1 MAQNKSRTRS
11 AKKQRQPLKKG
22 REREQQVY
30 FVQSMRWATR
40 DFEDDCTGVQD
51 EELIAAAR
59 TGDTEAQYR
68 LGKLYAEGRK
78 VPRDDERA
86 LYWFQRAA
94 QPPVPGHEPLY
105 KISYPCTKKVLPS
118 SEATYEVGRAIWHGR
133 GTEMDFGDA
142 YAWWKMADAQGNDH
156 ARMALSAYH
165 IPDNPRPMDDATFTC
180 IVQMADAGDMDAQH
194 CLGNCFFLG
203 LGVSKDP
210 AKAMEWWKKA
220 AAQGHEHATYYA
232 GASILQNNFPG
243 SCEEAISLMEQ
254 AAGLGLRKAK
264 CLLGNCYLHGDYV
277 QQDPEKAVAY
287 IREHRDGPFFL
298 MVSLTAP
305 HTPIAPTAEFEGRS
319 RAGRYGDFVEEM
331 DHRIGE
337 MLAALRDAGIEERTI
352 VVFSSDNGSSFQ
364 DGGTAGGERYG
375 GRFGSILDLG
385 HNPSG
390 RFRGMKS
397 DSWEGGHRIPFL
409 VRWPGVIPAGSV
421 TDALTCDLDLYAT
434 LADVAGVTL
443 SEGDAVDSRS
453 LMPLLRGGEPVR
465 TSLVAQ
471 SGNGIL
477 CYISGDWKLIAGSG
491 SGGSLNPYGQADLL
505 PAYDAASGRWRN
517 VQLYNLASDPEE
529 RYDRA
534 ALHPQRVARMME
546 ALAGEVR
553 RGGTAADW
561 QQVAWTSRFGE

>member
-1 MAQNKSRTRS
+1 MRGELICGCAASLALGACATPAADPRPNVLFILADDLGYGDLSVYNPQGRIRTPHLDRLASEGMRFTDAHSS
-11 AKKQRQPLKKG
+11 AAVSTPTRYGLLTGCCPWRGPLKQGVIWTWADPLLTGERTLPAMLREAGYATALVGKWHLGIGFATTDGAPVDRAVNGANVDYTQPLEDG
-22 REREQQVY
+22 PTHHGFDCYYGDDVPNFPPYAFIENDRFPEIPDRP
-30 FVQSMRWATR
+30 
-40 DFEDDCTGVQD
+40 FEAGMP
-51 EELIAAAR
+51 
-59 TGDTEAQYR
+59 G
-68 LGKLYAEGRK
+68 
-78 VPRDDERA
+78 
-86 LYWFQRAA
+86 
-94 QPPVPGHEPLY
+94 VPG
-105 KISYPCTKKVLPS
+105 V
-118 SEATYEVGRAIWHGR
+118 
-133 GTEMDFGDA
+133 
-142 YAWWKMADAQGNDH
+142 MAA
-156 ARMALSAYH
+156 SW
-165 IPDNPRPMDDATFTC
+165 RP
-180 IVQMADAGDMDAQH
+180 
-194 CLGNCFFLG
+194 
-203 LGVSKDP
+203 
-210 AKAMEWWKKA
+210 E
-220 AAQGHEHATYYA
+220 
-232 GASILQNNFPG
+232 
-243 SCEEAISLMEQ
+243 
-254 AAGLGLRKAK
+254 R
-264 CLLGNCYLHGDYV
+264 LLTV
-277 QQDPEKAVAY
+277 ETEKAVAY

-305 HTPIAPTAEFEGRS
+305 HTPIAPTPEFEGRS

-337 MLAALRDAGIEERTI
+337 LLAALRDAGIEERTI

-477 CYISGDWKLIAGSG
+477 CYIRDGWKLIAGSG

>member
-1 MAQNKSRTRS
+1 MPNFPPYAFIENDRFPEIPDR
-11 AKKQRQPLKKG
+11 P
-22 REREQQVY
+22 
-30 FVQSMRWATR
+30 
-40 DFEDDCTGVQD
+40 FEAGMP
-51 EELIAAAR
+51 
-59 TGDTEAQYR
+59 G
-68 LGKLYAEGRK
+68 
-78 VPRDDERA
+78 
-86 LYWFQRAA
+86 
-94 QPPVPGHEPLY
+94 VPG
-105 KISYPCTKKVLPS
+105 V
-118 SEATYEVGRAIWHGR
+118 
-133 GTEMDFGDA
+133 
-142 YAWWKMADAQGNDH
+142 MAA
-156 ARMALSAYH
+156 SW
-165 IPDNPRPMDDATFTC
+165 RP
-180 IVQMADAGDMDAQH
+180 
-194 CLGNCFFLG
+194 
-203 LGVSKDP
+203 
-210 AKAMEWWKKA
+210 E
-220 AAQGHEHATYYA
+220 
-232 GASILQNNFPG
+232 
-243 SCEEAISLMEQ
+243 
-254 AAGLGLRKAK
+254 R
-264 CLLGNCYLHGDYV
+264 LLTV
-277 QQDPEKAVAY
+277 ETEKAVAY

-305 HTPIAPTAEFEGRS
+305 HTPIAPTPEFEGRS

-491 SGGSLNPYGQADLL
+491 SGGSLNPYGKADLL

>member
-1 MAQNKSRTRS
+1 MAQSKSRTRS

-287 IREHRDGPFFL
+287 LTQAVEGGSIDARI
-298 MVSLTAP
+298 SL
-305 HTPIAPTAEFEGRS
+305 G
-319 RAGRYGDFVEEM
+319 
-331 DHRIGE
+331 
-337 MLAALRDAGIEERTI
+337 AALVLGMHGVPKNRELGMLYLEEAALDAGDPDARKVLDQITAMEKMAQKPNRKKAVRT
-352 VVFSSDNGSSFQ
+352 
-364 DGGTAGGERYG
+364 T
-375 GRFGSILDLG
+375 
-385 HNPSG
+385 SG
-390 RFRGMKS
+390 RKS
-397 DSWEGGHRIPFL
+397 T
-409 VRWPGVIPAGSV
+409 GS
-421 TDALTCDLDLYAT
+421 
-434 LADVAGVTL
+434 
-443 SEGDAVDSRS
+443 
-453 LMPLLRGGEPVR
+453 
-465 TSLVAQ
+465 
-471 SGNGIL
+471 
-477 CYISGDWKLIAGSG
+477 
-491 SGGSLNPYGQADLL
+491 
-505 PAYDAASGRWRN
+505 
-517 VQLYNLASDPEE
+517 
-529 RYDRA
+529 
-534 ALHPQRVARMME
+534 
-546 ALAGEVR
+546 R
-553 RGGTAADW
+553 R
-561 QQVAWTSRFGE
+561 RK

>member
-1 MAQNKSRTRS
+1 MRGELICGCAASLALGACTAPAADPRPNVLFILADDLGYGDLSVYNPQGRIRTPHLDRLASEGMRFTDAHSS
-11 AKKQRQPLKKG
+11 AAVSTPTRYGLLTGCCPWRGPLKQGVIWTWADPLLTGERTLPAMLREAGYATALVGKWHLGIGFATTDGAPVDRAANGANVDYTQPLTDG
-22 REREQQVY
+22 PTHHGFDYYYGDDVPNFPPYAFIENDRFPEIPDRP
-30 FVQSMRWATR
+30 
-40 DFEDDCTGVQD
+40 FE
-51 EELIAAAR
+51 EEMP
-59 TGDTEAQYR
+59 G
-68 LGKLYAEGRK
+68 
-78 VPRDDERA
+78 
-86 LYWFQRAA
+86 
-94 QPPVPGHEPLY
+94 VPG
-105 KISYPCTKKVLPS
+105 V
-118 SEATYEVGRAIWHGR
+118 
-133 GTEMDFGDA
+133 
-142 YAWWKMADAQGNDH
+142 MAA
-156 ARMALSAYH
+156 SW
-165 IPDNPRPMDDATFTC
+165 RP
-180 IVQMADAGDMDAQH
+180 
-194 CLGNCFFLG
+194 
-203 LGVSKDP
+203 
-210 AKAMEWWKKA
+210 E
-220 AAQGHEHATYYA
+220 
-232 GASILQNNFPG
+232 
-243 SCEEAISLMEQ
+243 
-254 AAGLGLRKAK
+254 R
-264 CLLGNCYLHGDYV
+264 LLTV
-277 QQDPEKAVAY
+277 ETEKAVAY

-421 TDALTCDLDLYAT
+421 TDALTCDLDLFAT

-471 SGNGIL
+471 SGNGF
-477 CYISGDWKLIAGSG
+477 SATSAT
-491 SGGSLNPYGQADLL
+491 GGNSS
-505 PAYDAASGRWRN
+505 PARG
-517 VQLYNLASDPEE
+517 
-529 RYDRA
+529 RA
-534 ALHPQRVARMME
+534 ARSTPTARPTCCPSTTRCRDGG
-546 ALAGEVR
+546 ATCSSTTWSPIPRSVTTGRPFTRSVL
-553 RGGTAADW
+553 RG
-561 QQVAWTSRFGE
+561 

>member
-1 MAQNKSRTRS
+1 
-11 AKKQRQPLKKG
+11 
-22 REREQQVY
+22 
-30 FVQSMRWATR
+30 
-40 DFEDDCTGVQD
+40 
-51 EELIAAAR
+51 
-59 TGDTEAQYR
+59 
-68 LGKLYAEGRK
+68 
-78 VPRDDERA
+78 
-86 LYWFQRAA
+86 
-94 QPPVPGHEPLY
+94 
-105 KISYPCTKKVLPS
+105 
-118 SEATYEVGRAIWHGR
+118 
-133 GTEMDFGDA
+133 
-142 YAWWKMADAQGNDH
+142 
-156 ARMALSAYH
+156 
-165 IPDNPRPMDDATFTC
+165 
-180 IVQMADAGDMDAQH
+180 
-194 CLGNCFFLG
+194 
-203 LGVSKDP
+203 
-210 AKAMEWWKKA
+210 
-220 AAQGHEHATYYA
+220 
-232 GASILQNNFPG
+232 
-243 SCEEAISLMEQ
+243 
-254 AAGLGLRKAK
+254 
-264 CLLGNCYLHGDYV
+264 
-277 QQDPEKAVAY
+277 
-287 IREHRDGPFFL
+287 
-298 MVSLTAP
+298 
-305 HTPIAPTAEFEGRS
+305 
-319 RAGRYGDFVEEM
+319 
-331 DHRIGE
+331 
-337 MLAALRDAGIEERTI
+337 
-352 VVFSSDNGSSFQ
+352 
-364 DGGTAGGERYG
+364 
-375 GRFGSILDLG
+375 
-385 HNPSG
+385 
-390 RFRGMKS
+390 MKS